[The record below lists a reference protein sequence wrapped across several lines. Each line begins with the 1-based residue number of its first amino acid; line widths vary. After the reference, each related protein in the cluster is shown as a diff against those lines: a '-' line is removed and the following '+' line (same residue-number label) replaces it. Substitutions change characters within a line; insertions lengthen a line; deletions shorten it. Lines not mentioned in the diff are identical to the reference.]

1 MRLFALLALVGTTY
15 TSWYMMGE
23 SWAHGLVP
31 AAASRPPL
39 SLEDVFA
46 GLSNIL
52 FTFGGAHWHC
62 HALHCRALC

>member
-1 MRLFALLALVGTTY
+1 MRIFALLALLGTTY
-15 TSWYMMGE
+15 TSWYMMAE

-31 AAASRPPL
+31 AAAARPPL

-52 FTFGGAHWHC
+52 FTFGGA
-62 HALHCRALC
+62 LHVHMQL